1 MLNAFFGPP
10 AQKFLKKCDS
20 QLYDRLIKRVNELE
34 QNPFPQGVKRV
45 EGKEEKMFRV
55 RVGDYRILY
64 IIYHE
69 KNEILVTDIDKRPH
83 AYD

>member
-1 MLNAFFGPP
+1 MFNALFGP
-10 AQKFLKKCDS
+10 AAKRFLKKCDF
-20 QLYDRLIKRVNELE
+20 QLYERLRDEVRKLE

-45 EGKEEKMFRV
+45 EGREEKTFRV

-64 IIYHE
+64 VVYHE
-69 KNEILVTDIDKRPH
+69 KDVILVTDIDKRPH